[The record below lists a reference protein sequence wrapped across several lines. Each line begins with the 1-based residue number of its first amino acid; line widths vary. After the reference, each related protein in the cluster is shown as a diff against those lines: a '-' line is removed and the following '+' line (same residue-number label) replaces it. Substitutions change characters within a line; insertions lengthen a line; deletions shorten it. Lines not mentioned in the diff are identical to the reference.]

1 MLFLSAKLYIQLLS
15 LDKSTGPLIGVS
27 FISHDDE
34 SKDVLIWY
42 HMYVYIYIY
51 IYIYKL
57 KNKKK

>member
-51 IYIYKL
+51 I
-57 KNKKK
+57 